1 MIGIGQMVFDGAF
14 ISSYESEM
22 KKTERMKILF
32 RAEDFSD
39 FRTMMVLSKPP
50 DIVIVYLPSWT
61 DHAFDFASTMKV
73 IGSIK
78 TLLVVGQHEKG
89 AVIEAIRKGAK
100 GYLFSN
106 GSFNTIVEAIDH
118 VVGFGGYIS
127 KGVIAEFIGQLQHS
141 AQHELQ
147 ATLTSREKEIVQLLC
162 EGLTYKQIAEKSY
175 ITSFAVNQHLK
186 KIYVKMGV
194 HSKGE
199 LIAKMLK

>member
-1 MIGIGQMVFDGAF
+1 MIGIGQMVFDGTF

-39 FRTMMVLSKPP
+39 FRTMMVLSNPP

-61 DHAFDFASTMKV
+61 DHAFDFTSTMKV
-73 IGSIK
+73 IGPIK

-89 AVIEAIRKGAK
+89 AVIKAIRKGAK
-100 GYLFSN
+100 GYLSN
-106 GSFNTIVEAIDH
+106 GSFNTIVEAIDQ

-127 KGVIAEFIGQLQHS
+127 KGVIADFIGQLQHS
-141 AQHELQ
+141 AQYELQ
-147 ATLTSREKEIVQLLC
+147 LILTSREKEIVQLLC

>member
-1 MIGIGQMVFDGAF
+1 MIGIGQMVFDGTF
-14 ISSYESEM
+14 ISSYETEM
-22 KKTERMKILF
+22 IKTERMKILF

-61 DHAFDFASTMKV
+61 DHAFNFASTMKV
-73 IGSIK
+73 IGPIK

-100 GYLFSN
+100 GYLSN
-106 GSFNTIVEAIDH
+106 GSFNTIVEAVDQ

-127 KGVIAEFIGQLQHS
+127 KGVIEDFIGQLQHS
-141 AQHELQ
+141 VQYELQ
-147 ATLTSREKEIVQLLC
+147 LTLTSREKEIVQLLC
-162 EGLTYKQIAEKSY
+162 QGLTYKQIAEKSY